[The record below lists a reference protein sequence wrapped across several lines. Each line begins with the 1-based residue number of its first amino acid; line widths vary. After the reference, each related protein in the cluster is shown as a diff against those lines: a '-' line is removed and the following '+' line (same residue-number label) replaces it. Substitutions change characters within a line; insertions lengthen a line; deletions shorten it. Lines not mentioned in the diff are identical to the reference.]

1 MPSPCAARR
10 VAGVA
15 SVEHAWLAD
24 RAAIEALAASGA
36 FLVPTLV
43 VTDVNRTLGGLTPVQ
58 RERQDMIERR
68 QRASVETAIELGVPL
83 ATGTDTG
90 EVGVTADMVW
100 REIVLIHE
108 HGASPM
114 AAIRAATSAGARLLG
129 VDADLGT
136 VEAGQA
142 GRPRPGRRRPAGR
155 PSPAGGPRAGPPGR
169 GGRLGGRLGQVDQ
182 RGDPIGR
189 GAFTPHG
196 RRVGRRVRSR
206 PLALG
211 AREIELGERVL
222 EELRPAFRVEL
233 PGFGLDHERT
243 LRIRRDGRDDCRPRT
258 LAVASHD
265 PDADRAQIATA
276 LPATRTPP
284 SPGTIET
291 VSRLGRPISTP
302 WMISNEAGATISPRA
317 RR

>member
-1 MPSPCAARR
+1 MRRSAA
-10 VAGVA
+10 AGVA

-24 RAAIEALAASGA
+24 RAALEALAASGA
-36 FLVPTLV
+36 FLVPTMV
-43 VTDVNRTLGGLTPVQ
+43 VD
-58 RERQDMIERR
+58 RR
-68 QRASVETAIELGVPL
+68 QPDARRPDPGPARAPGHDRAPPARIDRDRHRARRSPSRPGPTPARS
-83 ATGTDTG
+83 
-90 EVGVTADMVW
+90 GVTADMVW
-100 REIVLIHE
+100 REIVLLHD

-114 AAIRAATSAGARLLG
+114 AAIRRRPRPAARLLG
-129 VDADLGT
+129 LDADLGT
-136 VEAGQA
+136 VEVGQA
-142 GRPRPGRRRPAGR
+142 GRPRPRRRRPADR
-155 PSPAGGPRAGPPGR
+155 PSPAGRPRARPPR
-169 GGRLGGRLGQVDQ
+169 RRARLGGRLGQVDQ

-189 GAFTPHG
+189 GAFTPHC

-211 AREIELGERVL
+211 ARKIELGERVL

-243 LRIRRDGRDDCRPRT
+243 LRIRRDARDDCRPRT

-265 PDADRAQIATA
+265 LDRDRSQIATA